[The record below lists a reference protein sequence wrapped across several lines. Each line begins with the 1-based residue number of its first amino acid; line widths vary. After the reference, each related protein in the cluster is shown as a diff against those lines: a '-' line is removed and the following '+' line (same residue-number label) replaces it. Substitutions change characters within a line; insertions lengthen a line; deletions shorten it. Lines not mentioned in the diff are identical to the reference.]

1 MKLRIE
7 VSEGEIEDEVI
18 IRCGRVDETVQKLQ
32 EYILSLSSPKIVFY
46 KEAQEYYLSVGDV
59 LFFETD
65 GEQVYAHTTNDA
77 FRVRQRLYE
86 LEKTLP
92 HSFVRVAKGTIVN
105 TSHIYSINRILASS
119 SQVKFLGTHKHIFVS
134 RHYYSALKD
143 KMNQRSIF

>member
-1 MKLRIE
+1 VKLRIE

-46 KEAQEYYLSVGDV
+46 KGAQEYYLSVGDV